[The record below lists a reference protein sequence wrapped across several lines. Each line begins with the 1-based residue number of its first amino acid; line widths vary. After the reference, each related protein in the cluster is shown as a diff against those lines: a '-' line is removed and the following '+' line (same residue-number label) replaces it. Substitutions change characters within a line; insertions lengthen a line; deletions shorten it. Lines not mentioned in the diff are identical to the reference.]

1 MRRQQSE
8 ALTAG
13 IAAGTSL
20 LRSLGWIWPRL
31 VYVIVGLIV
40 GVLLAAGVVLY
51 LGYCHRSTPRIA
63 LTELLLPAISL
74 APILE
79 ESFFRGCLL
88 PLIGQATG
96 NILAVILTGLL
107 FALLHQPTDLAHWV
121 SFIATG
127 LAYGWMR
134 IASGSTSAAAVMHAT
149 YNLALFLCTML

>member
-20 LRSLGWIWPRL
+20 LRSLGWIWPRP

-40 GVLLAAGVVLY
+40 GVLLAAGMVLY
-51 LGYCHRSTPRIA
+51 LHCCHRSAPQVGLI
-63 LTELLLPAISL
+63 ELLFLGVLLGPV
-74 APILE
+74 LE

-88 PLIGQATG
+88 PLLAQTAG
-96 NILAVILTGLL
+96 NVGSVILTTVLS
-107 FALLHQPTDLAHWV
+107 ALLHQPTDLAHWV
-121 SFIATG
+121 SFTVTG
-127 LAYGWMR
+127 AAYGWMR
-134 IASGSTSAAAVMHAT
+134 IASGSTAAAAVMHAT